1 MSQLSPFAIALRLSG
16 VTLRQPEQAGAL
28 DQLSDA
34 SKLQL
39 ELDRALKQ
47 LTSRFE
53 PEDAEGSFYAQV
65 DVPVNNPVRALLEL
79 AERSGPAIAAMLEDR
94 RIGKAVVDLA
104 FDYPE
109 HGEAMSARLPAHA
122 VAAIAGYGIDIEV
135 SVYLT
140 DVEDDEDQ

>member
-1 MSQLSPFAIALRLSG
+1 MNSFTPFAIALRLSG
-16 VTLRQPEQAGAL
+16 VTLRPPAQEGTLSA
-28 DQLSDA
+28 LSDA
-34 SKLQL
+34 DKQQL
-39 ELDRALKQ
+39 ELDGALKQ

-65 DVPVNNPVRALLEL
+65 DVPVSNPVRALLEL
-79 AERSGPAIAAMLEDR
+79 AEQSGPAIAAMLDDR
-94 RIGKAVVDLA
+94 RIGKAVLDLA

-109 HGEAMSARLPAHA
+109 HGEAMSARLPAHV

-140 DVEDDEDQ
+140 DVEDDEED

>member
-1 MSQLSPFAIALRLSG
+1 MSQFSPFAIALRLSG

-34 SKLQL
+34 SRLQL